1 MNDVFID
8 TTNRADYEYW
18 SKMSYWS
25 LREALI
31 LSFGLEP
38 SPRNVEPGSPEIVRR
53 KELIQRAHHAGK
65 LRDPIHPLAFLR
77 WNESNELSF
86 PAELEAMILKRHQGI
101 PDWKAEALRL
111 RQVEKRISE
120 GFEYYR
126 AQSEKKGQIIAELQK
141 QIAELRGSKKAAA
154 DSKASS
160 VQKSF
165 NTILKLVGGMA
176 IAVYNYN
183 PHERRSDTIRQI
195 QSDLDLKGITLDAD
209 TIRKWVRE
217 GAAHVEAAA
226 KLSK

>member
-1 MNDVFID
+1 MID
-8 TTNRADYEYW
+8 DLIEGASRADYEYW

-31 LSFGLEP
+31 LSFGVEP
-38 SPRNVEPGSPEIVRR
+38 SPRNVEPGSAHVVRR

-65 LRDPIHPLAFLR
+65 LRDPIHPLEFLR

-86 PAELEAMILKRHQGI
+86 PPELEALVLKRHQGI
-101 PDWKAEALRL
+101 PDWRAEALRWK
-111 RQVEKRISE
+111 QMEKRAAD
-120 GFEYYR
+120 GFNYYK
-126 AQSEKKGQIIAELQK
+126 AQSEKKDQIISELQREVT
-141 QIAELRGSKKAAA
+141 ELRTSGKGGA

-165 NTILKLVGGMA
+165 NTVLKLLGGMA
-176 IAVYNYN
+176 IAVYNFN

-195 QSDLDLKGITLDAD
+195 QNDLDLKGINLDAD

-217 GAAHVEAAA
+217 GVAQVEAAA
-226 KLSK
+226 KLKK